1 MAPKAHGSTN
11 RKARR
16 AGARNLRKQPE
27 RKRCPKIRV
36 GPVPAHEWPNAGW
49 RKGVP
54 RICWRTSEGVITIA
68 YHEATPLL
76 DVLAVITRELV
87 HFGRLRDES
96 PIP

>member
-1 MAPKAHGSTN
+1 
-11 RKARR
+11 
-16 AGARNLRKQPE
+16 
-27 RKRCPKIRV
+27 
-36 GPVPAHEWPNAGW
+36 
-49 RKGVP
+49 
-54 RICWRTSEGVITIA
+54 VITIA